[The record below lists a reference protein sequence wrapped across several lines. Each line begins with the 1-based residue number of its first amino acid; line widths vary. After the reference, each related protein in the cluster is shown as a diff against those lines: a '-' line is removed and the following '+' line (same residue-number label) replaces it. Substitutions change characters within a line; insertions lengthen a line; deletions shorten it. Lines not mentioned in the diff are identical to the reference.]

1 MPESESAKIA
11 VIGAGLSGLACAR
24 ELAAANVAVEVF
36 EKARGGGGR
45 AATRRAGAYQF
56 DHGAQYFTVRDARF
70 GAEVDRW
77 SRAGIV
83 QPWSGRIVELGEGGS
98 IINKDEPTRYV
109 GVPGMTAPAR
119 ALAAGVDVLWRARV
133 KRIERN
139 GSNWRLVLESG
150 HAYDGFAGVVVSAPA
165 PQSADLLRHD
175 APQLATACRAVEMQ
189 PCWSV
194 MAAFEDPVGA
204 EFDGA
209 FINGRDVAW
218 VARDSSKPGR
228 RSEAECW
235 VLQAGPDW
243 SRRNLERDGPEVGRE
258 LLASFFDLGGWP
270 YREPVH
276 LDAHRWRFARSA
288 RPATA
293 GCLFD
298 SGARVA
304 VCGDWLNGDRVEG
317 AFTSGLRAAEA
328 FIAGDLA

>member
-11 VIGAGLSGLACAR
+11 VIGAGFSGLACAR
-24 ELAAANVAVEVF
+24 ELAAADVAVEVF

-45 AATRRAGAYQF
+45 AATRRAGAYRF

-77 SRAGIV
+77 LRAGIV
-83 QPWSGRIVELGEGGS
+83 QPWSGRVVELGEGGS
-98 IINKDEPTRYV
+98 TIDKGEPTRYV

-119 ALAAGVDVLWRARV
+119 ALAGGLNVLWRARV
-133 KRIERN
+133 KRIDRS

-165 PQSADLLRHD
+165 PQSAELLRD
-175 APQLATACRAVEMQ
+175 AAPQLAAACRAVVMQ

-194 MAAFEDPVGA
+194 MAAFAEPIGA

-209 FINGRDVAW
+209 FINGRDLAW
-218 VARDSSKPGR
+218 AARNSGKPGR
-228 RSEAECW
+228 PTEPECW
-235 VLQAGPDW
+235 VLHAGPDW
-243 SRRNLERDGPEVGRE
+243 SRRNLERERSEVARE
-258 LLASFFDLGGWP
+258 LLTSLFELGGRP
-270 YREPVH
+270 YQEALH

-298 SGARVA
+298 PDARVA

-328 FIAGDLA
+328 FISGDLA